1 MMKKISK
8 LAYHT
13 TFLIP
18 ELTNQYLLTMVQQ
31 PYSLQ
36 KKRLL
41 AESYPLIMIGAHVF
55 QNIWKFVSPLLFVEK
70 VQICFITAG
79 RLGTFFPVQKYLIGK
94 NRLCMRK
101 KIRPNGPT
109 ELQCYDVIKN
119 AAYLQKS
126 NKNAYFEDFSVL
138 MFILFKT
145 QFQKQ
150 LPELFCKKRCS

>member
-55 QNIWKFVSPLLFVEK
+55 QNI
-70 VQICFITAG
+70 
-79 RLGTFFPVQKYLIGK
+79 
-94 NRLCMRK
+94 
-101 KIRPNGPT
+101 
-109 ELQCYDVIKN
+109 
-119 AAYLQKS
+119 
-126 NKNAYFEDFSVL
+126 
-138 MFILFKT
+138 
-145 QFQKQ
+145 
-150 LPELFCKKRCS
+150 

>member
-18 ELTNQYLLTMVQQ
+18 KLTNHYLLTMVQQ
-31 PYSLQ
+31 SYSLQ

-41 AESYPLIMIGAHVF
+41 AESYPLITIGAHVF

-79 RLGTFFPVQKYLIGK
+79 RLGTFFSCSEIYNQKEQAMYE
-94 NRLCMRK
+94 K
-101 KIRPNGPT
+101 KDPT
-109 ELQCYDVIKN
+109 KWTYRI
-119 AAYLQKS
+119 A
-126 NKNAYFEDFSVL
+126 VL
-138 MFILFKT
+138 W
-145 QFQKQ
+145 
-150 LPELFCKKRCS
+150 CHKKR